1 MNLELLGRSLI
12 ILGALIA
19 LVGGALLLAP
29 RIPFLGRLPGDIS
42 FQRGGFS
49 LYVPIATSVVLS
61 IALTVVINV
70 VLRLL
75 NK

>member
-12 ILGALIA
+12 ILGLLMALA
-19 LVGGALLLAP
+19 GGVLLLAP

-42 FQRGGFS
+42 LERDGFS
-49 LYVPIATSVVLS
+49 LYVPIATSSVLS